1 MSSDINTPGD
11 DAPVGPDGMRIPPG
25 SRANQDDEDS
35 SSSADARVVPPA
47 FKFGPGPIS
56 VWRSRMSPEKVAVL
70 LVTALITALLATALL
85 SAEKAEASPRTEAAK
100 AAAAAAAP
108 PARREDPLEDLTYDE
123 LRSGRFRPAPVSRP
137 ESSPEGPD
145 APPATYDYSVRRG
158 DTARVIARREL
169 GGERHVAS
177 IARLNPDVDLAKLK
191 AGQKLKLPVPKAKP
205 TSVKPTGKSGQP
217 VAVPRASNGS
227 PPKTPTVSSKGAP
240 AKTAVKKAPATTP
253 KKATPAPAADPKK
266 TKSASNSGSAIR
278 PRTV

>member
-1 MSSDINTPGD
+1 
-11 DAPVGPDGMRIPPG
+11 
-25 SRANQDDEDS
+25 
-35 SSSADARVVPPA
+35 
-47 FKFGPGPIS
+47 
-56 VWRSRMSPEKVAVL
+56 MSPEKVAVL

-100 AAAAAAAP
+100 AAAAAAP

-145 APPATYDYSVRRG
+145 APPPTYDYSVRRG

-205 TSVKPTGKSGQP
+205 TSVKSTGKSGQP
-217 VAVPRASNGS
+217 AAAPRASNGS
-227 PPKTPTVSSKGAP
+227 PPKAPSASSKAAS

-253 KKATPAPAADPKK
+253 KKTNPAPAADPKK
-266 TKSASNSGSAIR
+266 TKSASNSGPAIR